1 MLSPKIGVQ
10 GILMT
15 PRWVLDLALQ
25 EFYWLSCSRTADM
38 CVTTR
43 LTKTVVPEV
52 KFTFS
57 DPKEA
62 FSQPM

>member
-1 MLSPKIGVQ
+1 MLSPKTGVQ

-15 PRWVLDLALQ
+15 PEWVPDLALQ
-25 EFYWLSCSRTADM
+25 EFYWLSCSRTADT
-38 CVTTR
+38 CVITR
-43 LTKTVVPEV
+43 LTKTVPEV
-52 KFTFS
+52 KFTFP